1 MASIMPS
8 KEGRRL
14 TFHRS
19 ERRVF
24 FEGSAALA
32 LQVALYIRFWV
43 ILTPL

>member
-1 MASIMPS
+1 VAVSIMPS
-8 KEGRRL
+8 KEGHRL

-32 LQVALYIRFWV
+32 LQVALYIRFG
-43 ILTPL
+43 